1 MDDDARDGIPGLPAT
16 EETGNDP
23 GTIGPMRT
31 TAELREGFL
40 SFFESK
46 EHLRFPSFPL
56 IPPPED
62 PSTLFISAGMQPL
75 KPYFSGAKTPPA
87 LRFTTVQKCLRA
99 GGKDTDLDEV
109 GLTAR
114 HASMF
119 EMLGN
124 FSFGD
129 YFKAGAV
136 DYAWEFVTEH
146 LGFEPGRL
154 WATVFAGD
162 PGLGLGEDEVA
173 VEAWLRKGIPRER
186 IVPFPRSDNFWGPAG
201 ETGPCGPCSELH
213 YDRGPEHG
221 CGQPDCGPNC
231 ERCDRYIEFW
241 NLVFMEFDL
250 GADGS
255 LTPLPKQNI
264 DTGMGLE
271 RAAMLV
277 QAVDSI
283 FDTDGFRLIMDWI
296 EEESGVAYTNSPEAT
311 RAHRV
316 LCDHGRGVTFLVAEG
331 VTPSNEGRGYI
342 LRRLIRRSVVQARR
356 IGLPSVYPL
365 PRIVVDQVGPWYP
378 EVVENADA
386 IERVVRAEE
395 ERFRETL
402 DRGLKEFDELAG
414 GDIGADEAFRLAATY
429 GFPIELTVELARERG
444 HAVDVDGY
452 RAEMERHRKI
462 SRGTGEKGLGQSAA
476 EFAQAT
482 RFASE
487 FVGYTKIDV
496 LTQLGAVE
504 DVGDGTF
511 LGKLRESPFYPAGGG
526 QVTDQG
532 WIERDDD
539 ASVRADLVDAYR
551 FDADQVLLFRGSG
564 FTAGDRV
571 RAVVPWSV
579 RFPTLANHTATH
591 LLPAALRD
599 VLGEHVAQAGSAVRP
614 DRLRF
619 DFTHTAALTPQEREA
634 IEHRVNRA
642 VFENHRVSTFETT
655 LDEARRLG
663 AMALFGE
670 KYGDVVRVVDLQGV
684 STELCGGTHVGTTA
698 EIGAFAILGEGSVG
712 SGARR
717 IEAVTS
723 GEAWAALRAR
733 AGEVEALRTELEEV
747 RRELKRKP
755 VATAGAVT
763 DPEAVV
769 SAVDGVNV
777 VVQAVEGFDGD
788 ALLDLS
794 DRFKQRHSPA
804 AVVLGSVDA
813 GKVAL
818 VANFD
823 AEVAERV
830 SASDVIRGAAP
841 LVGGGGG
848 GRPTMAR
855 AGGKAADRLP
865 AALAEAERLIRAAL

>member
-1 MDDDARDGIPGLPAT
+1 VH
-16 EETGNDP
+16 
-23 GTIGPMRT
+23 T

-46 EHLRFPSFPL
+46 EHMRFPSFPL
-56 IPPPED
+56 VPPPED

-75 KPYFSGAKTPPA
+75 KPYFSGARQPPA
-87 LRFTTVQKCLRA
+87 PRFTTVQKCLRA

-129 YFKAGAV
+129 YFKDGAV
-136 DYAWEFVTEH
+136 DYAWEFVTEQ
-146 LGFEPGRL
+146 LGFEPDRL

-173 VEAWLRKGIPRER
+173 VQAWLRKGLPRER

-213 YDRGPEHG
+213 YDRGEEHG
-221 CGQPDCGPNC
+221 CGEPDCGPNC
-231 ERCDRYIEFW
+231 ERCDRFIEFW

-271 RAAMLV
+271 RGAMLL
-277 QAVDSI
+277 QGVDSI

-296 EEESGVAYTNSPEAT
+296 AAESGVAYGASAEAT
-311 RAHRV
+311 KAHRV

-331 VTPSNEGRGYI
+331 VTPSNEGRGYV

-356 IGLPSVYPL
+356 IGLPAVYPL

-378 EVVENADA
+378 EVVENAA
-386 IERVVRAEE
+386 EIERVVRAEE

-402 DRGLKEFDELAG
+402 DRGMKEFEALAG
-414 GDIGADEAFRLAATY
+414 GDIGAEAAFTLAATY

-452 RAEMERHRKI
+452 RAEMERHREI
-462 SRGTGEKGLGQSAA
+462 SRGTGEKGLAQRAA
-476 EFAQAT
+476 DFAREAG
-482 RFASE
+482 FEAE
-487 FVGYTKIDV
+487 FVGYAKVDV
-496 LTQLGAVE
+496 LTQLGALE
-504 DVGDGTF
+504 EVGDGTF
-511 LGKLRESPFYPAGGG
+511 LAKLRESPFYPAGGG
-526 QVTDQG
+526 QVTDHG
-532 WIERDDD
+532 WIERDGKP
-539 ASVRADLVDAYR
+539 SVRAELVDAYR
-551 FDADQVLLFRGSG
+551 FDGDQALVFRGEG
-564 FTAGDRV
+564 FAAGDRV
-571 RAVVPWSV
+571 RAVVPWAV
-579 RFPTLANHTATH
+579 RFPTMANHTATH
-591 LLPAALRD
+591 LLQAALRD
-599 VLGEHVAQAGSAVRP
+599 VLGEHVTQAGSAVRP

-619 DFTHTAALTPQEREA
+619 DFTHTAQLTADERDA
-634 IEHRVNRA
+634 IEQRVNRA
-642 VFENHRVSTFETT
+642 IFANAPVHTFETT
-655 LDEARRLG
+655 LDEARTLG

-670 KYGDVVRVVDLQGV
+670 KYGEVVRVVEVPGT
-684 STELCGGTHVGTTA
+684 STELCGGTHVRTTA
-698 EIGAFAILGEGSVG
+698 EIGSFAILSEGSVG
-712 SGARR
+712 GGARR

-723 GEAWAALRAR
+723 GEAWASLRAR
-733 AGEVEALRTELEEV
+733 AEEAEALRVELEAA
-747 RRELKRKP
+747 RKELKRKP
-755 VATAGAVT
+755 AAKAQTA
-763 DPEAVV
+763 DPDVNVE
-769 SAVDGVNV
+769 AVDGVNLV
-777 VVQAVEGFDGD
+777 VEAVDGLDGD
-788 ALLDLS
+788 ELLELS
-794 DRFKQRHSPA
+794 DRFKQRYAPA
-804 AVVLGSVDA
+804 AVVLGSTGG
-813 GKVAL
+813 GKVSL

-823 AEVAERV
+823 QTVAERI

-855 AGGKAADRLP
+855 AGGKDADKLP
-865 AALAEAERLIRAAL
+865 EALAEAERLIRAAL